1 MNENK
6 AEKALRWVVNTI
18 PDFEPKSNEEKM
30 LLTIKHYCQA
40 GADEIKRLEA
50 ENAALRE
57 RLEKAGEH
65 PFYVFDKKTGKEA
78 DVYEIAL
85 NEDWAKHL
93 MYCDMDGFAI
103 DQDGTLI
110 LIDECGQLYCP
121 SGRFE
126 ICTES
131 RLKELQGGEE

>member
-1 MNENK
+1 MTDERAIEILDPEHREHYESIEPVNEACRIGMEAIRK
-6 AEKALRWVVNTI
+6 VKELK
-18 PDFEPKSNEEKM
+18 
-30 LLTIKHYCQA
+30 
-40 GADEIKRLEA
+40 A
-50 ENAALRE
+50 ENAALKE
-57 RLEKAGEH
+57 RLDKAGEH

-93 MYCDMDGFAI
+93 MNCDMDGFAI

>member
-1 MNENK
+1 MTEQEIERCLERFAMGKTSDVMNFSY
-6 AEKALRWVVNTI
+6 ADALAYI
-18 PDFEPKSNEEKM
+18 E
-30 LLTIKHYCQA
+30 
-40 GADEIKRLEA
+40 RLKA
-50 ENAALRE
+50 ENAELRKK
-57 RLEKAGEH
+57 LEKAVEH
-65 PFYVFDKKTGKEA
+65 PFYVFDKKTEKEA

-110 LIDECGQLYCP
+110 LIDECGQLAYCP
-121 SGRFE
+121 SDRFE

>member
-50 ENAALRE
+50 EKRVA
-57 RLEKAGEH
+57 
-65 PFYVFDKKTGKEA
+65 
-78 DVYEIAL
+78 
-85 NEDWAKHL
+85 
-93 MYCDMDGFAI
+93 
-103 DQDGTLI
+103 
-110 LIDECGQLYCP
+110 
-121 SGRFE
+121 
-126 ICTES
+126 
-131 RLKELQGGEE
+131 ELGGEKK